1 MLVHQWLD
9 LLLTKLEISGFRKY
23 FPGLLI
29 KTLMLMIRVFMS
41 LLTAISGAAS
51 LLLLFIPPKIDQF
64 SGGSGGIILT
74 CCSPSF
80 CQDSNSTIFSS
91 IHNSTSNDTVALCNL
106 HDDHTFGV
114 VQGNKGF
121 SENIFLC
128 LPLTSLKKI
137 EVICHYWRGSAV
149 NCHGTWVISS
159 VCPAVQTDITPG
171 SSFGI
176 VELHT

>member
-1 MLVHQWLD
+1 MEWFQLLILLVHQWLD

-74 CCSPSF
+74 CCSPSL

-128 LPLTSLKKI
+128 LRLLKIYFYIDFNDFHNYK
-137 EVICHYWRGSAV
+137 CW
-149 NCHGTWVISS
+149 
-159 VCPAVQTDITPG
+159 
-171 SSFGI
+171 
-176 VELHT
+176 